1 VIIGNKTIQ
10 YAIYDRSNGRP
21 EFVMDTTSYKRPSLE
36 MLTDTQKGAGIMG
49 EIDLPTLGQ
58 LGSMESELVY
68 KKTNKKSVGMF
79 SPQMHEIEVRW
90 VSDALDS
97 SSGAVK
103 TEAHK
108 EIIKYIP
115 KKFELGDIE
124 TNTANEATLTV
135 EIYYYQYI
143 VNGESL
149 IEIDKLNN
157 VLKILGVDY
166 TAAIR
171 QAL

>member
-1 VIIGNKTIQ
+1 MIIGNKTIQ
-10 YAIYDRSNGRP
+10 YAIYDRTNGRP
-21 EFVMDTTSYKRPSLE
+21 EFVMDTSSYKRPPLE

-49 EIDLPTLGQ
+49 ELDLPTLGQ

-68 KKTNKKSVGMF
+68 KKTNKKSVEMF
-79 SPQMHEIEVRW
+79 APKMHEIEVRW

-97 SSGAVK
+97 SNGSVK

-124 TNTANEATLTV
+124 ANTANEATLTI

-143 VNGESL
+143 VNGEAL

-157 VLKILGVDY
+157 VLKFLGVDY
-166 TAAIR
+166 TSSIR